1 MSKGGSVASSDRL
14 DLTEIMTRLAG
25 LLFSEETLQSALEL
39 TSQLSRQTLPGTV
52 GAGVTLVSEGK
63 EYTAAYTDTI
73 VERADALQ
81 YDLDEGPCLTAWRQN
96 TIVRIDDMAAEQR
109 WPRWTPGAAAIGLQS
124 VLSAPLRV
132 SAQAM
137 GAIKVYSD
145 NPAAYD
151 DADESILQMLS
162 DQAAI
167 VLANVQG
174 YFEAQLVSEQ
184 LKEALV
190 SRGTIGQA
198 KGILMER
205 EGLGDEAAFAMLRQ
219 ASQTKNIK
227 LRDIA
232 QAIVETTR
240 GQATDPNG

>member
-1 MSKGGSVASSDRL
+1 MASNDRL
-14 DLTEIMTRLAG
+14 DLTQVMSRLAG
-25 LLFSEETLQSALEL
+25 LLFSEETLQSALDL
-39 TSQLSRQTLPGTV
+39 TSHLSRDTLPHTI
-52 GAGVTLVSEGK
+52 GAGVPLVRQGRK
-63 EYTAAYTDTI
+63 FTAAHTDAV

-81 YDLDEGPCLTAWRQN
+81 YELDEGPCLAAWQDN
-96 TIVRIDDMAAEQR
+96 VVVRVDDLSTDGR
-109 WPRWTPGAAAIGLQS
+109 WPRWAPAAVAMGLKS
-124 VLSAPLRV
+124 SLSAPLRV
-132 SAQAM
+132 RKEAI

-145 NPAAYD
+145 EAAAYD
-151 DADESILQMLS
+151 DADEPVLQMLS

-174 YFEAQLVSEQ
+174 YVEAQEVSEQ
-184 LKEALV
+184 LKEALL
-190 SRGTIGQA
+190 SRDTIGQA

-205 EGLGDEAAFAMLRQ
+205 EKIDDEAAFAMLRQ
-219 ASQTKNIK
+219 ASQARNIK

>member
-1 MSKGGSVASSDRL
+1 VASSERL
-14 DLTEIMTRLAG
+14 DLTEAMTRLAG
-25 LLFSEETLQSALEL
+25 LLFSEETLQSALDL
-39 TSQLSRQTLPGTV
+39 TSHLSRETLPRTV
-52 GAGVTLVSEGK
+52 GAGVTLIRDGRK
-63 EYTAAYTDTI
+63 YTAAYTDDV

-81 YDLDEGPCLTAWRQN
+81 YELDEGPCISAWREN
-96 TIVRIDDMAAEQR
+96 AIVRVDDVGVEER
-109 WPRWTPGAAAIGLQS
+109 WPRWAPAAGTMGLRS

-132 SAQAM
+132 RNEAL
-137 GAIKVYSD
+137 GAIKVYSSEA
-145 NPAAYD
+145 AAYD
-151 DADESILQMLS
+151 AADEPILQLLS

-174 YFEAQLVSEQ
+174 YLEAQQLTEQ
-184 LKEALV
+184 LKEALT
-190 SRGTIGQA
+190 SRDTIGQA

-205 EGLGDEAAFAMLRQ
+205 EKIDDEAAFAMLRQ